1 MRLRIQCS
9 FEMNFKNAF
18 AKILF
23 FLIFSLSCKS
33 KPAHLH
39 LAHNNGAVYQPLFQA
54 NPSFRSDGFDFPVGK
69 PNAKGYY
76 NARKFTEVNHLGEDW
91 NGKGGG
97 DTDLGDPIYAIAN
110 GYVVSCVEETLGWG
124 KIIRIVHQ
132 LNDSTFVESFYAHCQ
147 DFVAQP
153 KTFVKRGDKIA
164 TIGNANGIYLAHLHF
179 ELRDEIDKP
188 VGGGYSKNTTGYLN
202 PTEFIN
208 ANRP

>member
-1 MRLRIQCS
+1 MI
-9 FEMNFKNAF
+9 FKNPF
-18 AKILF
+18 TKILF
-23 FLIFSLSCKS
+23 PLVVLLSCKNTS
-33 KPAHLH
+33 SYSHLH
-39 LAHNNGAVYQPLFQA
+39 RNNSTVYQSLFQA

-69 PNAKGYY
+69 PNARGYY
-76 NARKFTEVNHLGEDW
+76 NARKFTEMDHLGEDW

-97 DTDLGDPIYAIAN
+97 DTDLGDPIYAVAN
-110 GYVVSCVEETLGWG
+110 GYVVSCTDEMMGWG
-124 KIIRIVHQ
+124 KIIRIIHQ

-164 TIGNANGIYLAHLHF
+164 TIGNANGSYLAHLHF

-188 VGGGYSKNTTGYLN
+188 LGGGYSKNTDGYLN

-208 ANRP
+208 SNRP